1 VGNNSIGLVD
11 TGIESTGDVTITGPG
26 KLGFVICN
34 TGIYMTEISLND
46 LLVTD
51 GAKLDMTLVGTG
63 ILGKKLN
70 IKIAGKTITTYPKTL
85 RVSGGM
91 TDVSIIASTSA
102 ISDMNKLVLN
112 DGLSLTAPVGA
123 KFANH
128 AVYDKDGNVV
138 KGKNVR
144 ISLAGDVNNDGAVT
158 MADANAVVNYFLAT
172 DKPSSFDVD
181 NANVNGDADD
191 DGKPSITMAD
201 ANAIVNMFLGQ

>member
-1 VGNNSIGLVD
+1 
-11 TGIESTGDVTITGPG
+11 
-26 KLGFVICN
+26 
-34 TGIYMTEISLND
+34 MTEISLND

-63 ILGKKLN
+63 VLGKKWN
-70 IKIAGKTITTYPKTL
+70 IKIAGQTITTYPKTL

-91 TDVSIIASTSA
+91 TDVNIVAGTSA

-128 AVYDKDGNVV
+128 AVCDKDLNVV
-138 KGKNVR
+138 KDVTMR
-144 ISLAGDVNNDGAVT
+144 ISLAGDVNHDGVIT

-172 DKPSSFDVD
+172 DKPSDFDKETAD
-181 NANVNGDADD
+181 VNGD
-191 DGKPSITMAD
+191 GGISMAD